1 MRSGWNC
8 HLEYLMFNISTFRDI
23 DIHWPAGLFESING
37 KKKQKKQHNI
47 EPKPAYSN
55 SNYPR
60 LSNGK

>member
-37 KKKQKKQHNI
+37 KKKKKST
-47 EPKPAYSN
+47 EYRAETCV
-55 SNYPR
+55 
-60 LSNGK
+60 

>member
-37 KKKQKKQHNI
+37 KKKT
-47 EPKPAYSN
+47 EPAYSN

>member
-37 KKKQKKQHNI
+37 KKKQKKTT
-47 EPKPAYSN
+47 EYRAETCV
-55 SNYPR
+55 
-60 LSNGK
+60 